1 MTHLFAADKQTV
13 VNEVDFRNMEIGRT
27 SQIPDRNTVETHSL
41 DLTSANFKRD
51 PLPTISRIRDMGPV
65 IRTRMPFLG
74 NVWLTT
80 NHATTSEVLRNKET
94 FVTNPANAGRRG
106 IAGFRWW
113 MPRTIRAIT
122 TNMLGKDEPD
132 HRRLRKIVE
141 SAFLRQSIECMRA
154 RIATLAEQQ
163 LNVLEEQAARAGGQV
178 DFVKHFA
185 RPFPLSVISEL
196 LGLPESDRKKIM
208 TWAARF
214 TNIKNSTDLF
224 KAFPAIW
231 KISRYF
237 RQQFSECRI
246 LPRPGMISA
255 LVAAEQEEGKLDE
268 EELLATAFLLLLA
281 GHETTVHLI
290 AAGLLSLLQH
300 PVQKQQLTQD
310 WSKIDTAINEMLRY
324 NSTVQTTEPRYIA
337 NDTCFHGVA
346 MSRGEVIMPFL
357 AAANADPEQFPNPET
372 FDISRSPNQHLAF
385 GNGIHTCLG
394 MRLAKAE
401 ATTAFQQFFARF
413 PDFELAV
420 PEGQIQWSEGVGTR
434 SLLGL
439 PLQLNLPV

>member
-1 MTHLFAADKQTV
+1 
-13 VNEVDFRNMEIGRT
+13 
-27 SQIPDRNTVETHSL
+27 
-41 DLTSANFKRD
+41 
-51 PLPTISRIRDMGPV
+51 MGPI

-94 FVTNPANAGRRG
+94 FVTNPVNAGRRG

-113 MPRTIRAIT
+113 MPKTIRAIT

-141 SAFLRQSIECMRA
+141 AAFLRQSIEGMQT
-154 RIATLAEQQ
+154 RIATLAQQQ
-163 LNVLEEQAARAGGQV
+163 LNKLEQQAACTGGQV
-178 DFVKHFA
+178 DFVQHFA

-208 TWAARF
+208 AWAAHF
-214 TNIKNSTDLF
+214 TNIRNSMDLF
-224 KAFPAIW
+224 RAFPAIW

-237 RQQFSECRI
+237 RHQFSECRVR
-246 LPRPGMISA
+246 PRPGMISA
-255 LVAAEQEEGKLDE
+255 LVAAEQEEGRLDE

-300 PVQKQQLTQD
+300 PIQKQQLMQD
-310 WSKIDTAINEMLRY
+310 WSKIDTAIDEMLRY

-346 MSRGEVIMPFL
+346 MARGEVIMPFL
-357 AAANADPEQFPNPET
+357 AAANADPQQFPNPET